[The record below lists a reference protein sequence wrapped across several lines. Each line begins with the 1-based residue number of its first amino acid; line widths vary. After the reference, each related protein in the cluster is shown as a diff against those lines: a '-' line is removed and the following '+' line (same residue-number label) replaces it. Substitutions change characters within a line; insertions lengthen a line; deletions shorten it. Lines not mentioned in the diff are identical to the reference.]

1 MITPDEPGSPR
12 AAIAGEVS
20 GSSGLGRPQRRIGGR
35 ERPHGMTR
43 EDGGEPKI
51 VRQCC
56 VGSLDRRCDVIAMA
70 TTVMMRIA
78 LVAIRRHLVSVA
90 RYMA

>member
-1 MITPDEPGSPR
+1 
-12 AAIAGEVS
+12 
-20 GSSGLGRPQRRIGGR
+20 
-35 ERPHGMTR
+35 MTR

-56 VGSLDRRCDVIAMA
+56 VDSLDRRCDVIAMA

-78 LVAIRRHLVSVA
+78 LIAIRGHLVGVA
-90 RYMA
+90 RHVA

>member
-1 MITPDEPGSPR
+1 
-12 AAIAGEVS
+12 
-20 GSSGLGRPQRRIGGR
+20 
-35 ERPHGMTR
+35 MTR

>member
-1 MITPDEPGSPR
+1 
-12 AAIAGEVS
+12 
-20 GSSGLGRPQRRIGGR
+20 
-35 ERPHGMTR
+35 MTR
-43 EDGGEPKI
+43 EDGGDPKI
-51 VRQCC
+51 ARQCC

-78 LVAIRRHLVSVA
+78 LVAIRRHLVGVA